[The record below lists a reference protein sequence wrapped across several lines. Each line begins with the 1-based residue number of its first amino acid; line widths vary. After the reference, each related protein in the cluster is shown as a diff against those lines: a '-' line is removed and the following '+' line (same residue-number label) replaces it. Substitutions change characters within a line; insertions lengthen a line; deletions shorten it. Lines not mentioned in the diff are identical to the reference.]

1 MRERRKFETTNFAKS
16 ARRHKTRAK
25 AYVLSR
31 FQSFSRPPC
40 IPPFHPP
47 SPPRT
52 LTILLNHPSK
62 TPTITFPLS
71 SFYFLEKHD
80 DLKASS
86 CCLERY
92 CSFERPL
99 ALKRTTAEFFLE
111 ITCRGDELK
120 KRKKVCVCV
129 CACIC
134 KRKEREGGREGGKQT
149 MKSFEDLRIVDFA
162 LGTLR
167 SASTCRAVNSNGTP
181 RIKV

>member
-1 MRERRKFETTNFAKS
+1 MRQRTSQKAQGDTKH
-16 ARRHKTRAK
+16 ARRPTFYQGSRAFQDLPV
-25 AYVLSR
+25 YLLSTL
-31 FQSFSRPPC
+31 PPR
-40 IPPFHPP
+40 
-47 SPPRT
+47 PRT

-134 KRKEREGGREGGKQT
+134 KRKEREGGRE
-149 MKSFEDLRIVDFA
+149 ENRL
-162 LGTLR
+162 
-167 SASTCRAVNSNGTP
+167 
-181 RIKV
+181 